1 MAYSEKCR
9 VGMIGA
15 GNVAQRHAR
24 VLSGFPDVE
33 IIGVTDVVP
42 AAAEALAATHGA
54 PAFPDV
60 ATLLSLEPD
69 AVYVCVPPFAHGHA
83 EEAVLASGAAMFV
96 EKPIG
101 VDLTVPTRLAAEVAR
116 RGTLT
121 AVGHH
126 WRYLDV
132 VRTAARLLADHPV
145 RLVNGVWWDKVPP
158 VAWWIRSDRSG
169 GPVVEQAAHVVDLAR
184 ALVGPVTAVYAAGTG
199 TPPPVPDADV
209 DAATAATLIFSGG
222 AVGTLSSACVLGW
235 KQRAGLEIIA
245 EGLALFVGEDELV
258 VRDGSGQE
266 RRIPGDPDAA
276 RVAVD
281 RAFVDAVR
289 GIGNDIRVP
298 YAEALETHRVTCAIA
313 ESART
318 GQVVTLTDPSASPA
332 PDRPTLAR
340 PAPASPTQPTP
351 ASPAPA
357 QPAPA
362 QPAPAPPGSGES
374 AAPTAPSIPAPRSGQ
389 ADLDGRDPRAV
400 PAEGGPADG

>member
-9 VGMIGA
+9 IGMIGA

-33 IIGVTDVVP
+33 IIGVTDVLAP
-42 AAAEALAATHGA
+42 AAEALATTCGA
-54 PAFPDV
+54 PAVPD
-60 ATLLSLEPD
+60 AAALLSLEPD

-83 EEAVLASGAAMFV
+83 EEAVLASGAALFV
-96 EKPIG
+96 EKPLAA
-101 VDLTVPTRLAAEVAR
+101 DLTVPTRLAAEVAR

-132 VRTAARLLADHPV
+132 VRTAAQLLADRPV

-184 ALVGPVTAVYAAGTG
+184 ALVGPVTAVFAAGTG
-199 TPPPVPDADV
+199 APPPVPDADV
-209 DAATAATLIFSGG
+209 DAATAATLIFADG
-222 AVGTLSSACVLGW
+222 AVGTISSACVLGW
-235 KQRAGLEIIA
+235 KQRAGLEIVA
-245 EGLALFVGEDELV
+245 DGLALFVGEDELV
-258 VRDGSGQE
+258 VRDGTGQE

-289 GIGNDIRVP
+289 GIGDDIRVP

-318 GQVVTLTDPSASPA
+318 GQVVNLTPASA
-332 PDRPTLAR
+332 
-340 PAPASPTQPTP
+340 PAPAGPAQGAP
-351 ASPAPA
+351 ASRTATVQGAPA
-357 QPAPA
+357 SRTAPVQGAPA
-362 QPAPAPPGSGES
+362 SR
-374 AAPTAPSIPAPRSGQ
+374 TAPVQASPDARGATATPPAS
-389 ADLDGRDPRAV
+389 ADVGS
-400 PAEGGPADG
+400 ADE

>member
-1 MAYSEKCR
+1 MAYSDKCR
-9 VGMIGA
+9 IGLIGA

-24 VLSGFPDVE
+24 VLSGFADVE
-33 IIGVTDVVP
+33 IIGVTDVAAP
-42 AAAEALAATHGA
+42 AAQALATTCGA
-54 PAFPDV
+54 PAVPD
-60 ATLLSLEPD
+60 AAALLSLEPD

-83 EEAVLASGAAMFV
+83 EEAVLASGAALFV
-96 EKPIG
+96 EKPLA

-116 RGTLT
+116 RGALT

-132 VRTAARLLADHPV
+132 VRTAAELLADHPV

-158 VAWWIRSDRSG
+158 VTWWTRSDRSG

-184 ALVGPVTAVYAAGTG
+184 ALVGPVNAVYAAGTG

-209 DAATAATLIFSGG
+209 DAATAATLTFARG

-235 KQRAGLEIIA
+235 KHRAGLEIVA
-245 EGLALFVGEDELV
+245 DGLALFVGEDELL

-289 GIGNDIRVP
+289 GLGDDIRVP

-318 GQVVTLTDPSASPA
+318 GRVVTLTPDTTSP
-332 PDRPTLAR
+332 P
-340 PAPASPTQPTP
+340 
-351 ASPAPA
+351 
-357 QPAPA
+357 
-362 QPAPAPPGSGES
+362 
-374 AAPTAPSIPAPRSGQ
+374 PTAPGAAAAGSPAGGSIPGQRTEPAPVRAEARGAAVSG
-389 ADLDGRDPRAV
+389 V
-400 PAEGGPADG
+400 TAEGGSADG

>member
-1 MAYSEKCR
+1 MKGRFMPYSEKCR
-9 VGMIGA
+9 IAMIGA

-24 VLSGFPDVE
+24 VLSGFADVE
-33 IIGVTDVVP
+33 IIGVTDVV
-42 AAAEALAATHGA
+42 ASAAEALGTTYGT

-60 ATLLSLEPD
+60 AALLSLEPD

-96 EKPIG
+96 EKPLG
-101 VDLTVPTRLAAEVAR
+101 VDLAVPTRLAAEVAR

-132 VRTAARLLADHPV
+132 VRTAAGLLADRPV

-158 VAWWIRSDRSG
+158 VAWWIKSDRSG

-184 ALVGPVTAVYAAGTG
+184 ALVGPVTGVFAAGTG

-209 DAATAATLIFSGG
+209 DAATAATLIFADG

-235 KQRAGLEIIA
+235 KQRAGLEIVA
-245 EGLALFVGEDELV
+245 DGLALFVGEDELV

-289 GIGNDIRVP
+289 GIGDDIRVP
-298 YAEALETHRVTCAIA
+298 YAEAFETHRVTCAIA

-318 GQVVTLTDPSASPA
+318 GLAVNLT
-332 PDRPTLAR
+332 TR
-340 PAPASPTQPTP
+340 PAPAT
-351 ASPAPA
+351 PAPA
-357 QPAPA
+357 DRP
-362 QPAPAPPGSGES
+362 
-374 AAPTAPSIPAPRSGQ
+374 APSIPAPRAGQSGP
-389 ADLDGRDPRAV
+389 DGRGAGAV
-400 PAEGGPADG
+400 RPAATEGESVDG

>member
-1 MAYSEKCR
+1 
-9 VGMIGA
+9 MIGA

-24 VLSGFPDVE
+24 VLSSFADVE

-42 AAAEALAATHGA
+42 PAAEALATTCDA
-54 PAFPDV
+54 PALPDA

-96 EKPIG
+96 EKPLG

-116 RGTLT
+116 RGTRT

-132 VRTAARLLADHPV
+132 VRTAATLLAGRQV
-145 RLVNGVWWDKVPP
+145 RLVNGMWWDKVPP

-199 TPPPVPDADV
+199 APPPVADADV
-209 DAATAATLIFSGG
+209 DAATAATMIFAGG
-222 AVGTLSSACVLGW
+222 AVGTLSSTCVLGW

-245 EGLALFVGEDELV
+245 DGLALFVGEDELV

-289 GIGNDIRVP
+289 GLGDDIRVP

-318 GQVVTLTDPSASPA
+318 GQVVRLSPGPVGA
-332 PDRPTLAR
+332 DGA
-340 PAPASPTQPTP
+340 
-351 ASPAPA
+351 
-357 QPAPA
+357 
-362 QPAPAPPGSGES
+362 APAPSGAAVDRVIPGQWTAPGGDGRPDAAAVGPGAAATGQG
-374 AAPTAPSIPAPRSGQ
+374 AAPTS
-389 ADLDGRDPRAV
+389 V

>member
-15 GNVAQRHAR
+15 GNVAHRHAR
-24 VLSGFPDVE
+24 VLSGFADVE
-33 IIGVTDVVP
+33 IVGVTDVVP
-42 AAAEALAATHGA
+42 TAAEALASTHGA

-96 EKPIG
+96 EKPLG

-132 VRTAARLLADHPV
+132 VRTAAQLLADHPV

-245 EGLALFVGEDELV
+245 DGLALFVGEDELV
-258 VRDGSGQE
+258 VRDGAGQE

-281 RAFVDAVR
+281 RAFVDAIR
-289 GIGNDIRVP
+289 GIGDDIRVP

-318 GQVVTLTDPSASPA
+318 GQPVTLA
-332 PDRPTLAR
+332 
-340 PAPASPTQPTP
+340 APA
-351 ASPAPA
+351 
-357 QPAPA
+357 
-362 QPAPAPPGSGES
+362 G
-374 AAPTAPSIPAPRSGQ
+374 PSVPAPRSGR
-389 ADLDGRDPRAV
+389 AEFDGHDPRAV
-400 PAEGGPADG
+400 PVEGGSADG

>member
-1 MAYSEKCR
+1 MAFSEKCR

-24 VLSGFPDVE
+24 VLSGFADVE

-42 AAAEALAATHGA
+42 PAAEALAARHGI
-54 PAFPDV
+54 PALPDS
-60 ATLLSLEPD
+60 AALLSLQPD

-101 VDLTVPTRLAAEVAR
+101 VDLTVPTRIAAEVAR
-116 RGTLT
+116 RGTRT

-126 WRYLDV
+126 WRYLDIV
-132 VRTAARLLADHPV
+132 STAAHLLADRPV

-158 VAWWIRSDRSG
+158 VAWWIRADRSG

-184 ALVGPVTAVYAAGTG
+184 ALVGPVTSVRAVGTG
-199 TPPPVPDADV
+199 APPPVEGADV
-209 DAATAATLIFSGG
+209 DAATAATMTFASG

-245 EGLALFVGEDELV
+245 DGLALFVGEDELLI
-258 VRDGSGQE
+258 RDGSGEE
-266 RRIPGDPDAA
+266 RRIAGDPEAA

-281 RAFVDAVR
+281 RAFVDALR
-289 GIGNDIRVP
+289 GLADDVRVP

-313 ESART
+313 ESVRT
-318 GQVVTLTDPSASPA
+318 GQAISLVEPA
-332 PDRPTLAR
+332 AT
-340 PAPASPTQPTP
+340 
-351 ASPAPA
+351 
-357 QPAPA
+357 
-362 QPAPAPPGSGES
+362 
-374 AAPTAPSIPAPRSGQ
+374 SIPAPRPSAEGQ
-389 ADLDGRDPRAV
+389 AGVAPRPAPELQAAAV
-400 PAEGGPADG
+400 PRPAAEQQAVAPPAPLQRADSAPVPSPQASAGMDGPGGAGTARGGERADG

>member
-1 MAYSEKCR
+1 
-9 VGMIGA
+9 MIGA

-24 VLSGFPDVE
+24 VLSGFADVE
-33 IIGVTDVVP
+33 IIGVTDVVTP
-42 AAAEALAATHGA
+42 AAEALATTCGA
-54 PAFPDV
+54 PALPD
-60 ATLLSLEPD
+60 AAALLSLQPD

-83 EEAVLASGAAMFV
+83 EEAVLASGAALFV
-96 EKPIG
+96 EKPLA
-101 VDLTVPTRLAAEVAR
+101 VDLAVPTRVAAEVAR

-132 VRTAARLLADHPV
+132 VRTAAQLLADRPV

-199 TPPPVPDADV
+199 APPPVPDADV
-209 DAATAATLIFSGG
+209 DAATAATLIFAGG
-222 AVGTLSSACVLGW
+222 TVGTISSACVLGW
-235 KQRAGLEIIA
+235 KQRAGLEIVA
-245 EGLALFVGEDELV
+245 DGLAMYVGEDELV
-258 VRDGSGQE
+258 VRDESGQE

-289 GIGNDIRVP
+289 GIGDDIRVP

-313 ESART
+313 ESVRT
-318 GQVVTLTDPSASPA
+318 GQVVTLAPPASSVTAASELAPTASVATGGTAAVGAAVPGGAAGPASSVTAAGQVAPTASPA
-332 PDRPTLAR
+332 
-340 PAPASPTQPTP
+340 AP
-351 ASPAPA
+351 
-357 QPAPA
+357 
-362 QPAPAPPGSGES
+362 GG
-374 AAPTAPSIPAPRSGQ
+374 AAGIPAPRTEPTP
-389 ADLDGRDPRAV
+389 AGRDGHGGTTAARPPGISRHRAT
-400 PAEGGPADG
+400 